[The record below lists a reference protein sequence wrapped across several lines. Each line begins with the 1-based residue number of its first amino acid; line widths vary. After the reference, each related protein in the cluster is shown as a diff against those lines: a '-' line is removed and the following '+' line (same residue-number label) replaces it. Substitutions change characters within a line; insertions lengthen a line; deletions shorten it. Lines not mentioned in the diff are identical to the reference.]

1 MANDADLKIEGINGE
16 SEGERHRNCTSFAE
30 AAAGMD
36 AQPCR
41 KLAAAWPRC
50 PRTVFFCHLKIQN
63 WLSRFSSCRVLTD
76 N

>member
-16 SEGERHRNCTSFAE
+16 SERDRHRNCTSFAE

-41 KLAAAWPRC
+41 NSLLHGRGVRARC
-50 PRTVFFCHLKIQN
+50 FFVI
-63 WLSRFSSCRVLTD
+63 
-76 N
+76 